1 MAARVQSFCCLTL
14 LRPHGLHPTRLR
26 GPRNSPG
33 KNTGVGSHFLLQGTF
48 LPLGLKLHLLH
59 LLHWQVDSLPLS
71 HLRSLYGERGTLKNK
86 KSKFIFG
93 RHWTAMEVRSKGT
106 FISHFQE
113 EKGIQRAFLKSAS
126 CTFSYI

>member
-1 MAARVQSFCCLTL
+1 MGARVQSFSWLTL
-14 LRPHGLHPTRLR
+14 LQPHGLYATRLLC
-26 GPRNSPG
+26 PWNFPG

-48 LPLGLKLHLLH
+48 PPLGLNLYLLH

-71 HLRSLYGERGTLKNK
+71 HLRSLYGERGTLNNK
-86 KSKFIFG
+86 ESQFRFR
-93 RHWTAMEVRSKGT
+93 RHWTTREVPSKGT

-113 EKGIQRAFLKSAS
+113 EKGIQRAFLKPAS